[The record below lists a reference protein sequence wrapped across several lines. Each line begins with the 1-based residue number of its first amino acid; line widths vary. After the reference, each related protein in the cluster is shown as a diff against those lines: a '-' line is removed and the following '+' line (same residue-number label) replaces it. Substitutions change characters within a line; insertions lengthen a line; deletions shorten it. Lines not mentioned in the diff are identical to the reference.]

1 MARARRTPGRITIGS
16 RAVAVAIL
24 TEALDQAFAEA
35 QASGELDPYNS
46 THLVADKLVGMAWD
60 VEYKPTSERLV
71 IILDAGITSSDKMR
85 STPEDHHDDDVV
97 DAQIEDTPQCP
108 NISNG
113 EQCTRDAGHDG
124 PHSFDR

>member
-1 MARARRTPGRITIGS
+1 MARGKRTPGRITIGS

-24 TEALDQAFAEA
+24 AEA
-35 QASGELDPYNS
+35 IGQASRLGPNTQLEAAACN
-46 THLVADKLVGMAWD
+46 HIADELVGIAWD

-71 IILDAGITSSDKMR
+71 LILDAGITSSDKMR
-85 STPEDHHDDDVV
+85 STPEDHHNDDVV
-97 DAQIEDTPQCP
+97 DARIEDTEQCP

-113 EQCTRDAGHDG
+113 VQCSRDAGHDG